1 MLELVNVETLRKEAE
16 RKIRL
21 YEEQKIVFEIIKDV
35 FKKFDGKQVNKRLA
49 TALKNELVKVSEN
62 YLVSYRKDSMD
73 WYEFY
78 IWNSSAD
85 AQLVYSNRILLL
97 FSDQQTNDGKLDY
110 SKFTKKFTWLDNATK
125 NIEEVNKDLDIINN
139 TNIIEEYNKAIET
152 IKHIEETLSALRC
165 SFKG

>member
-1 MLELVNVETLRKEAE
+1 MLELINVETLRKEAE

-21 YEEQKIVFEIIKDV
+21 YEEQKIVYKIIKDV

-62 YLVSYRKDSMD
+62 YIVSYRKDSMG

-78 IWNSSAD
+78 IWNNSAD
-85 AQLVYSNRILLL
+85 AQIVYSNRILLL

-152 IKHIEETLSALRC
+152 IKHTEETLSALRY

>member
-1 MLELVNVETLRKEAE
+1 MLELVNVETLTKKAE

-21 YEEQKIVFEIIKDV
+21 YEEQKIEFEIIKDV
-35 FKKFDGKQVNKRLA
+35 FKKFYGKQVNKRLA

-139 TNIIEEYNKAIET
+139 THIIEEYNKAIET
-152 IKHIEETLSALRC
+152 IKHTEETLSALRYI
-165 SFKG
+165 FKG